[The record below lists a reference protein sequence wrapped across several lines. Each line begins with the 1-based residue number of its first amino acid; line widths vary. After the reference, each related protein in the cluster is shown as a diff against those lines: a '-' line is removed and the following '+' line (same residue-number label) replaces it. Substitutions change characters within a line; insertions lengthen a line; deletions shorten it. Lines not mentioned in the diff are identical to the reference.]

1 MRALKISMDSNY
13 RISAIHEELNSALSD
28 VGESVEWLRELNDQL
43 NSIENLFFHT
53 PWLYIE
59 VYLFMCDKIAVPHS
73 ESVERWKAD
82 WDDLKAQSTLMET
95 ASKVAELASKHLN
108 EPVQSLGTPARKDV
122 ASRVHKKLLAY
133 LDTAHTERAF
143 N

>member
-1 MRALKISMDSNY
+1 
-13 RISAIHEELNSALSD
+13 
-28 VGESVEWLRELNDQL
+28 
-43 NSIENLFFHT
+43 
-53 PWLYIE
+53 
-59 VYLFMCDKIAVPHS
+59 MCDKIAVPHS
-73 ESVERWKAD
+73 KSVERWKAD

-122 ASRVHKKLLAY
+122 ASRVHKKLLAC

>member
-1 MRALKISMDSNY
+1 MALRAQRSAELY
-13 RISAIHEELNSALSD
+13 RARVLS
-28 VGESVEWLRELNDQL
+28 
-43 NSIENLFFHT
+43 FFHQ

-122 ASRVHKKLLAY
+122 ASKVHKMLLAC